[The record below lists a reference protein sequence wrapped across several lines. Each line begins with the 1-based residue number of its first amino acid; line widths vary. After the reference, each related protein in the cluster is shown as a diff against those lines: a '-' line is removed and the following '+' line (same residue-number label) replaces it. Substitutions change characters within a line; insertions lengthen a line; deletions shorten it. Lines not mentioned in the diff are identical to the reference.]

1 MPGSNTS
8 VTSASNPLTGMRR
21 PRHAGMIYAHPSRF
35 LRPIALQPI
44 RPGEIL
50 DSVSLVGEIRQNGLV
65 DLQLAP
71 FTYAEVACWFIPMH
85 AYGAEFINLF
95 TTDAEDIVQRGTFG
109 DIEGI
114 PGDANNPDQFES
126 RITSGGVSQNNR
138 PWAGEIGDPTDTA
151 SSYVPYASHG
161 AYIVADTYYGL
172 DTTLDFRNI
181 LLLSNPPLVSPW
193 IRGATLQSHNI
204 NTGLDSVDANE
215 TSLTQ
220 MLENMFLMT
229 SPDRTFPE
237 ILAGFGV
244 NPSKAAGMPVPIL
257 TEQMRLNAPDEH
269 YLHGQST
276 GVSSQTNGDFADG
289 WQSHRYGS
297 AVSPDPDQGHVWND
311 RPFGNLQAS
320 INVNRQRGIR
330 ADTFGMLMTTIV
342 PYNIQGRQQEYGHM
356 FDATRLLNLGHWGD
370 PSFGGM
376 EELDFITIQDLY
388 QRGLPG
394 DPSSTE
400 AEQQAFNLLNLYL
413 HGDVFAEHDDP
424 DRNAFAY
431 RGPDGGTVPTDKLDY
446 TTKISTQWNIRTDM
460 VG

>member
-8 VTSASNPLTGMRR
+8 VSQANVPLTGTRR
-21 PRHAGMIYAHPSRF
+21 PRHLGMVYAHPSRF
-35 LRPIALQPI
+35 LRPIAAQPI
-44 RPGEIL
+44 RPGEVL
-50 DSVSLVGEIRQNGLV
+50 DSVSLVGDITQNGLI
-65 DLQLAP
+65 DLQTAP
-71 FTYAEVACWFIPMH
+71 FTYAEVAVWFIPLH
-85 AYGAEFINLF
+85 AYGAEFTALF

-114 PGDANNPDQFES
+114 PGDANNPDAFES

-138 PWAGEIGDPTDTA
+138 PWAGEIGDPTDTG
-151 SSYVPYASHG
+151 SSYVPWVSHG
-161 AYIVADTYYGL
+161 TYIVGDTFYGL
-172 DTTLDFRNI
+172 DTTLDFRDP
-181 LLLSNPPLVSPW
+181 LLLSNPPLVSRFV
-193 IRGATLQSHNI
+193 RGATLSSHNI
-204 NTGLDSVDANE
+204 NTGLDSVDPAE

-244 NPSKAAGMPVPIL
+244 NPARAAGMPVPIL
-257 TEQMRLNAPDEH
+257 TEQMRLDSDEDH
-269 YLHGQST
+269 YFEAHSATLLEQE
-276 GVSSQTNGDFADG
+276 NDNFADG
-289 WQSHRYGS
+289 WQTHRYGPS
-297 AVSPDPDQGHVWND
+297 LTSDANGGHVWND
-311 RPFGNLQAS
+311 RPFGRLKAS
-320 INVNRQRGIR
+320 INVNRKRSIR
-330 ADTFGMLMTTIV
+330 ANTFGILLTTIV
-342 PYNIQGRQQEYGHM
+342 PYNIQGAQQQYGHM

-394 DPSSTE
+394 SPSATV
-400 AEQQAFNLLNLYL
+400 ADQQAINLLNLYL

-431 RGPDGGTVPTDKLDY
+431 RSPGGGTVPGDKLDY
-446 TTKISTQWNIRTDM
+446 TTKISTQFNIRTDM